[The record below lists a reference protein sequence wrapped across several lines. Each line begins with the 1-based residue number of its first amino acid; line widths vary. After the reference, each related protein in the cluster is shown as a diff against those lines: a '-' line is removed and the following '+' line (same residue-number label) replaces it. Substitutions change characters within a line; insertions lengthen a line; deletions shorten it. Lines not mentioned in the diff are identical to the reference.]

1 MGSVGAASM
10 IKLGL
15 LVRSRN
21 LSAEKSPNNDL
32 GIGKVTELSYSTAT
46 VEYFCSIGQRFE
58 KTLPLTSLH
67 RVQLP
72 PQTRCYIKP
81 ENQDTWIIGR
91 ISDWDEE
98 KRQYRIDLP
107 DKKIALVV
115 EQEIYVRCNL
125 PIDDPIETL
134 AMKGQETPYF
144 HDRRL
149 AFVRCLIEQRA
160 VSRGMTGLIS
170 ANIDLYPHQVEVV
183 RRVLEDPIQRYLLAD
198 EVGLG
203 KTIEAGTILRQYL
216 LDEPQGRAVVL
227 VPQYLR
233 QQWLQELKNKFYLS
247 DFLSEFDDRVQVLA
261 VEDVD
266 RVSPNA
272 DLGFLIL
279 DEAHHIAAMAT
290 SSDSI
295 QRRRFQTCKHLAHKS
310 DRLLLLSATPAINR
324 EQDFLVMLHL
334 LDPITYQLD
343 DVEGFR
349 ARVKNRQ
356 QIGRVLL
363 SFKEGANLFVLKTN
377 LNQLRNLFAE
387 DKYLLN
393 MVEELQNCLLSP
405 ETLPGDR
412 DRIVRSIRTHISDT
426 YRLHR
431 RMLRNRRAAVE
442 DVIFD
447 RNVTPKLEYDL
458 DERSSQIHELIDE
471 WRTVAPNQK
480 EYQQI
485 FLLLLGASGTWL
497 RILAQVLETRLS
509 GISHSALIQ
518 EFGADKIRI
527 LTETPKFS
535 GEEQI
540 LQSLLRI
547 IQQPSEEGD
556 RIELLKIVILYHLS
570 EIFQLQSYRSNLHK
584 LLEQVQQ
591 RIRRPISRDT
601 LPKIV
606 IFTSFAQTGAEI
618 FRCLSD
624 TFGRESVASHQLG
637 LSRSDIEKNLDR
649 FKNDSNCFMLVCD
662 SSGEEG
668 RNFQFVE
675 WMIHFDIPWS
685 PNRLEQRIG
694 RIDRIGRPLN
704 VQFTVFPGSDL
715 EDSPHD
721 AWYQLLKDGFGIF
734 RQSIASLQFYVDEK
748 LPELEAALFQSGA
761 SGLLEKIPAIQQ
773 EIEREQVKISE
784 QNALDEIDARDEN
797 ATEYFQSLD
806 NFDARHQ
813 EIKRATEGWIGEAL
827 HFKQIDDPNLA
838 KVARYQPT
846 KRTLIPIHDLRTRF
860 ATRIERPGTY
870 NRRIST
876 QHPGVN
882 LYRIGEGFVEALA
895 SYINWDDRG
904 QTFAMWRCDESWD
917 AGEGMEWFGF
927 RFNYLVE
934 IDLEISQKL
943 LTDLGIDDRKYKAL
957 KRRADAL
964 FPPTIETIFIDAR
977 YEPMSIV
984 EDEALLNILQRP
996 YKSKTS
1002 HPCRDYNLAK
1012 SRSPI
1017 LNEFVDASNWQE
1029 FCHRARRTSETLL
1042 GDRTLFIELCEQQ
1055 AQIAD
1060 RQLGKRLAQLRLRL
1074 NRLAQSQATS
1084 QSLLAQE
1091 FSTETALSQVILQG
1105 IRHPRIKLD
1114 SVGFTIVSGRV
1125 PVQIQKEE
1133 DE

>member
-1 MGSVGAASM
+1 MM
-10 IKLGL
+10 KLGL
-15 LVRSRN
+15 LVRSRSV
-21 LSAEKSPNNDL
+21 SAEKSPNNDL
-32 GIGKVTELSYSTAT
+32 GIGKVIALSYSTAT
-46 VEYFCSIGQRFE
+46 VEYFCSIGQRLE
-58 KTLPLTSLH
+58 KTLPLTSLY
-67 RVQLP
+67 RVSLP
-72 PQTRCYIKP
+72 PQTRCYIQP
-81 ENQDTWIIGR
+81 ESQDTWIIGR
-91 ISDWDEE
+91 IFDWDED
-98 KRQYRIDLP
+98 KGQYRIDLP
-107 DKKIALVV
+107 DRKIALVA
-115 EQEIYVRCNL
+115 EQEIYVRCKL

-149 AFVRCLIEQRA
+149 AFVQCVIEQRA

-203 KTIEAGTILRQYL
+203 KTIEAGAILRQYL
-216 LDEPQGRAVVL
+216 LDEPEGRAVVL
-227 VPQYLR
+227 VPPYLR
-233 QQWLQELKNKFYLS
+233 EQWLQELEHKFYVS
-247 DFLSEFDDRVQVLA
+247 DWDNRVQVLA

-295 QRRRFQTCKHLAHKS
+295 HRRRFQTCKHLAHKS
-310 DRLLLLSATPAINR
+310 DRLLLLSATPVLNH
-324 EQDFLVMLHL
+324 EQDFLAMLHL

-343 DVEGFR
+343 DLEGFR

-363 SFKEGANLFVLKTN
+363 SFKEKANPFVLKTN

-393 MVEELQNCLLSP
+393 LVEELQNCLLSP
-405 ETLPGDR
+405 ETLPADR

-442 DVIFD
+442 DVIFA
-447 RNVTPKLEYDL
+447 RNVTPKVEYDL
-458 DERSSQIHELIDE
+458 DERSPEIHELIDE
-471 WRTVAPNQK
+471 WRTVAPNQQQ
-480 EYQQI
+480 YQQI
-485 FLLLLGASGTWL
+485 FLLLFRASGTWL
-497 RILAQVLETRLS
+497 GILAQVLETRLS

-518 EFGADKIRI
+518 EFGADHIRI
-527 LTETPKFS
+527 LRETPKFS

-540 LQSLLRI
+540 LQFLLRI
-547 IQQPSEEGD
+547 IQQPSEEGE
-556 RIELLKIVILYHLS
+556 RLELLNIVILYHLS
-570 EIFQLQSYRSNLHK
+570 ETFKLQSYRSNLHK

-591 RIRRPISRDT
+591 QIRRPISGT
-601 LPKIV
+601 PLPKIV

-618 FRCLSD
+618 FRCLSE
-624 TFGRESVASHQLG
+624 TFGQASVASHQLG
-637 LSRSDIEKNLDR
+637 LSRSHVEKSLNQ
-649 FKNDSNCFMLVCD
+649 FKNDQNCFILVCD
-662 SSGEEG
+662 SSAEEG
-668 RNFQFVE
+668 RNFQFVD
-675 WMIHFDIPWS
+675 WMIHFDLPWS

-704 VQFTVFPGSDL
+704 VQFTVFAGSDL

-734 RQSIASLQFYVDEK
+734 HQSIASLQFYVDEK
-748 LPELEAALFQSGA
+748 LPGLLTTLFQSGA
-761 SGLLEKIPAIQQ
+761 SGLLEMIGTIQQ
-773 EIEREQVKISE
+773 EIAEEQVKISE
-784 QNALDEIDARDEN
+784 QNALDEIDAQDEN
-797 ATEYFQSLD
+797 ATQYFQSLD
-806 NFDARHQ
+806 DYDARHQ
-813 EIKRATEGWIGEAL
+813 EIKRATEDWICQAL

-838 KVARYQPT
+838 KVGRYQPT
-846 KRTLIPIHDLRTRF
+846 RRTLIPLHDLETRF
-860 ATRIERPGTY
+860 AAYAQPSGTY

-876 QHPGVN
+876 QYPGVN

-895 SYINWDDRG
+895 SYIHWDDRG
-904 QTFAMWRCDESWD
+904 QAFAMWRCDESWD

-927 RFNYLVE
+927 RFNYIVEANLEIAQKVLTDFE
-934 IDLEISQKL
+934 IDNN
-943 LTDLGIDDRKYKAL
+943 KYKAL
-957 KRRADAL
+957 KRRTDAL
-964 FPPTIETIFIDAR
+964 LPPIIETIFIDAR

-984 EDEALLNILQRP
+984 EDEPLLNILQRP
-996 YKSKTS
+996 YKGKSS

-1012 SRSPI
+1012 SRLPI
-1017 LNEFVDASNWQE
+1017 LNEFIDASNWQE
-1029 FCHRARRTSETLL
+1029 FCHQARRTSETLL
-1042 GDRTLFIELCEQQ
+1042 GDRTSFIELCEQQ
-1055 AQIAD
+1055 AQIAE
-1060 RQLGKRLAQLRLRL
+1060 QKLGKRLAQLRLRL
-1074 NRLAQSQATS
+1074 NRLAQSQQTS
-1084 QSLLAQE
+1084 HSLLAQE
-1091 FSTETALSQVILQG
+1091 VNIETALSQAILEG

-1114 SVGFTIVSGRV
+1114 SVGFIIVSGRV
-1125 PVQIQKEE
+1125 PVQFLKEG

>member
-1 MGSVGAASM
+1 MM
-10 IKLGL
+10 KLGL
-15 LVRSRN
+15 LVRSRSV
-21 LSAEKSPNNDL
+21 SAEKSPNNDL
-32 GIGKVTELSYSTAT
+32 GIGKVIELSYSTAT
-46 VEYFCSIGQRFE
+46 VEYFCSIGQRLE
-58 KTLPLTSLH
+58 KTLPLTSLD

-72 PQTRCYIKP
+72 PQTRCYIQP
-81 ENQDTWIIGR
+81 QSQDTWIIGR
-91 ISDWDEE
+91 IFDWDED
-98 KRQYRIDLP
+98 KGQYRIDLP
-107 DKKIALVV
+107 DRKIALVA

-149 AFVRCLIEQRA
+149 AFVECLIQQRA

-203 KTIEAGTILRQYL
+203 KTIEAGAILRQYL
-216 LDEPQGRAVVL
+216 LDRPQGRAVVL

-233 QQWLQELKNKFYLS
+233 EQWLQELENKFYLS
-247 DFLSEFDDRVQVLA
+247 NLDNRVQVLA

-310 DRLLLLSATPAINR
+310 DRLLLLSATPVLNH
-324 EQDFLVMLHL
+324 EQDFLAMLHL
-334 LDPITYQLD
+334 LDPSTYQLD
-343 DVEGFR
+343 DLEGFR

-363 SFKEGANLFVLKTN
+363 SFKEKANPFVLKTN

-393 MVEELQNCLLSP
+393 LVQELQNCLLSP
-405 ETLPGDR
+405 ETLPADR

-442 DVIFD
+442 DVIFA
-447 RNVTPKLEYDL
+447 RNVTPKVEYDL
-458 DERSSQIHELIDE
+458 DERSPQIHELIDE
-471 WRTVAPNQK
+471 WRTVAPNQQQ
-480 EYQQI
+480 YQQI
-485 FLLLLGASGTWL
+485 FLLLFRASGTWL
-497 RILAQVLETRLS
+497 GILAQVLETRLS
-509 GISHSALIQ
+509 GISPSALIQ
-518 EFGADKIRI
+518 EFGADNIRI

-547 IQQPSEEGD
+547 IQQPSEEGS
-556 RIELLKIVILYHLS
+556 RLELLKIVILYHLS
-570 EIFQLQSYRSNLHK
+570 EIFKLQSYRSNLHK

-591 RIRRPISRDT
+591 RIRRPISGT
-601 LPKIV
+601 PLPKIV

-618 FRCLSD
+618 FRYLSD
-624 TFGRESVASHQLG
+624 TFGQASVASHQLE
-637 LSRSDIEKNLDR
+637 LSRSHVERSLNQ
-649 FKNDSNCFMLVCD
+649 FKNDQNCFILVCD
-662 SSGEEG
+662 SSAEEG
-668 RNFQFVE
+668 RNFQFVD
-675 WMIHFDIPWS
+675 WMIHFDLPWS

-704 VQFTVFPGSDL
+704 VQFTVFAGSDL

-734 RQSIASLQFYVDEK
+734 HQSIASLQFYVDEK
-748 LPELEAALFQSGA
+748 LAELEATLFQSGA
-761 SGLLEKIPAIQQ
+761 SGLLETIAAIQQ
-773 EIEREQVKISE
+773 EIDREQVKISE
-784 QNALDEIDARDEN
+784 QNALDEIDAQDEN
-797 ATEYFQSLD
+797 ATQYFQTLD
-806 NFDARHQ
+806 DYDARHQ
-813 EIKRATEGWIGEAL
+813 EIKRATEDWICQAL
-827 HFKQIDDPNLA
+827 QFKQIDDPNLE
-838 KVARYQPT
+838 KVGRYQPT
-846 KRTLIPIHDLRTRF
+846 KRTLIPIHDLQTRF
-860 ATRIERPGTY
+860 AAYAQPSGTY
-870 NRRIST
+870 NRKIST
-876 QHPGVN
+876 QYPGVN

-895 SYINWDDRG
+895 SYIHWDDRG
-904 QTFAMWRCDESWD
+904 QAFAIWRCDESGD

-927 RFNYLVE
+927 RFNYIVE
-934 IDLEISQKL
+934 ANLEIAQKV
-943 LTDLGIDDRKYKAL
+943 LTDFGIDNNKYKAL
-957 KRRADAL
+957 KRRTDAL
-964 FPPTIETIFIDAR
+964 LPPIIETIFMDAR

-984 EDEALLNILQRP
+984 EDEPLLNILQRP
-996 YKSKTS
+996 YKGKSS

-1012 SRSPI
+1012 SRLPI
-1017 LNEFVDASNWQE
+1017 LNEFIDASNWQE
-1029 FCHRARRTSETLL
+1029 FCHQARRTSETLL
-1042 GDRTLFIELCEQQ
+1042 GDRTSFIELCEQQ
-1055 AQIAD
+1055 AQIAE
-1060 RQLGKRLAQLRLRL
+1060 QKLGKRLAQLRLRL
-1074 NRLAQSQATS
+1074 NRLAQSQQTS
-1084 QSLLAQE
+1084 HSLLAQE
-1091 FSTETALSQVILQG
+1091 VNIETALSKAILEG

-1114 SVGFTIVSGRV
+1114 SVGFIIVSGRV
-1125 PVQIQKEE
+1125 PVQFLKEG

>member
-1 MGSVGAASM
+1 MM
-10 IKLGL
+10 KLGW
-15 LVRSRN
+15 LVRSRSV
-21 LSAEKSPNNDL
+21 SAEKSPNNDL
-32 GIGKVTELSYSTAT
+32 GIGKVIELSYSTAT
-46 VEYFCSIGQRFE
+46 VEYFCSIGQRLE
-58 KTLPLTSLH
+58 KTLPLTSLYK
-67 RVQLP
+67 VQLP
-72 PQTRCYIKP
+72 PQTRCYIQP
-81 ENQDTWIIGR
+81 ESQDTWIIGR
-91 ISDWDEE
+91 IFDWDED
-98 KRQYRIDLP
+98 KGQYRIDLP
-107 DKKIALVV
+107 DKKIALVA

-149 AFVRCLIEQRA
+149 AFVQCLIQQRA

-203 KTIEAGTILRQYL
+203 KTIEAGAILRQYL
-216 LDEPQGRAVVL
+216 LDRPQGRAVVL

-233 QQWLQELKNKFYLS
+233 EQWLQELEHKFYVS
-247 DFLSEFDDRVQVLA
+247 DLDNRVQVLA

-295 QRRRFQTCKHLAHKS
+295 HRRRFQTCKHLAHKS
-310 DRLLLLSATPAINR
+310 DRLLLLSATPVLNH
-324 EQDFLVMLHL
+324 EQDFLAMLHL

-343 DVEGFR
+343 DLEGFR

-363 SFKEGANLFVLKTN
+363 SFKEKANPFVLKTN

-393 MVEELQNCLLSP
+393 LLEELQNCLFSK
-405 ETLPGDR
+405 ETLPADR

-442 DVIFD
+442 DVIFA
-447 RNVTPKLEYDL
+447 RNVTPKVEYDL
-458 DERSSQIHELIDE
+458 DERSPQIHELIDE
-471 WRTVAPNQK
+471 WRTVAPNQQQ
-480 EYQQI
+480 YQQI
-485 FLLLLGASGTWL
+485 FLLLFHASGTWL
-497 RILAQVLETRLS
+497 GILAQVLETRLS

-518 EFGADKIRI
+518 EFGADNIRI

-547 IQQPSEEGD
+547 IQQPSEEGE
-556 RIELLKIVILYHLS
+556 RLELLKIVILYHLS
-570 EIFQLQSYRSNLHK
+570 ETFKLQSYRSNLHK

-591 RIRRPISRDT
+591 RIRRPISGT
-601 LPKIV
+601 PLPKIV

-624 TFGRESVASHQLG
+624 TFGQVSVASHQLG
-637 LSRSDIEKNLDR
+637 QSRSDVEKSLNQ
-649 FKNDSNCFMLVCD
+649 FKNDRNCFILVCD
-662 SSGEEG
+662 SSAEEG
-668 RNFQFVE
+668 RNFQFVD
-675 WMIHFDIPWS
+675 WMIHFDLPWS

-734 RQSIASLQFYVDEK
+734 HQSIASLQFYVDEK
-748 LPELEAALFQSGA
+748 LAELEATLFQSGA
-761 SGLLEKIPAIQQ
+761 SGLLETIAAIQQ
-773 EIEREQVKISE
+773 EIDREQVKISE
-784 QNALDEIDARDEN
+784 QNALDEIDAQDEN
-797 ATEYFQSLD
+797 ATQYFQTLD
-806 NFDARHQ
+806 DYDARHQ
-813 EIKRATEGWIGEAL
+813 EIKRATEDWICQAL
-827 HFKQIDDPNLA
+827 QFNRVDDQNLA
-838 KVARYQPT
+838 KVWRYQPT
-846 KRTLIPIHDLRTRF
+846 RRTLIPIHDLRTCF
-860 ATRIERPGTY
+860 AAYAQRSGTY

-876 QHPGVN
+876 QYPGVN
-882 LYRIGEGFVEALA
+882 LYRIGEEFVEALA
-895 SYINWDDRG
+895 SYIHWDDRG
-904 QTFAMWRCDESWD
+904 QAFAMWRCDESWD

-927 RFNYLVE
+927 RFNYVVE
-934 IDLEISQKL
+934 ADLELAQQVS
-943 LTDLGIDDRKYKAL
+943 TDFELERSRFVSV

-964 FPPTIETIFIDAR
+964 FPPIVETIFIDAR

-984 EDEALLNILQRP
+984 EDEAVLKILQGS
-996 YKSKTS
+996 YKGKSS

-1012 SRSPI
+1012 SRLSV
-1017 LNEFVDASNWQE
+1017 LNEFVDESKWSDLCSQ
-1029 FCHRARRTSETLL
+1029 ARETSEILL
-1042 GDRTLFIELCEQQ
+1042 RDRTFFISLCEQR
-1055 AQIAD
+1055 ARIAD
-1060 RQLGKRLAQLRLRL
+1060 QKLGNRLDQLRLRL
-1074 NRLAQSQATS
+1074 NRMAESEQTS
-1084 QSLLAQE
+1084 HSLLAKE
-1091 FSTETALSQVILQG
+1091 VNIETALSQAILEG

-1114 SVGFTIVSGRV
+1114 SVGFIVVSGRP
-1125 PVQIQKEE
+1125 PVESQEGG

>member
-1 MGSVGAASM
+1 MM
-10 IKLGL
+10 KLGL
-15 LVRSRN
+15 LVRSRSV
-21 LSAEKSPNNDL
+21 SAEKSPNNDL
-32 GIGKVTELSYSTAT
+32 GIGKVIELSYSTAT
-46 VEYFCSIGQRFE
+46 VEYFCSIGQRLE
-58 KTLPLTSLH
+58 KTLPLTSLY

-72 PQTRCYIKP
+72 PQTRCYIQP
-81 ENQDTWIIGR
+81 ESQDTWIIGR
-91 ISDWDEE
+91 IFDWDED
-98 KRQYRIDLP
+98 KGQYRIDLP
-107 DKKIALVV
+107 DKKIALVA

-149 AFVRCLIEQRA
+149 AFVQCLIEQRA

-203 KTIEAGTILRQYL
+203 KTIEAGAILRQYL
-216 LDEPQGRAVVL
+216 LDRPQGRAAVL

-233 QQWLQELKNKFYLS
+233 EQWLQELEHKFYLS
-247 DFLSEFDDRVQVLA
+247 NLDNRVQVLA

-272 DLGFLIL
+272 DLGFLVL

-310 DRLLLLSATPAINR
+310 DCLLLLSATPVLNH
-324 EQDFLVMLHL
+324 EQDFLAMLHL

-343 DVEGFR
+343 DLEGFR

-363 SFKEGANLFVLKTN
+363 SFKEGANPFVLKTN

-387 DKYLLN
+387 DPYLLN
-393 MVEELQNCLLSP
+393 LTDELQNCLQTK
-405 ETLPGDR
+405 ETPAALR
-412 DRIVRSIRTHISDT
+412 DRMVRSIRTHISDT

-442 DVIFD
+442 DVIFA
-447 RNVTPKLEYDL
+447 RNVTPKVEYDL
-458 DERSSQIHELIDE
+458 DERSPQIHELIDE
-471 WRTVAPNQK
+471 WRTVAPNQQQ
-480 EYQQI
+480 YQQI
-485 FLLLLGASGTWL
+485 FLLLFRASGTWL
-497 RILAQVLETRLS
+497 GILAQVLETRLS

-518 EFGADKIRI
+518 EFGADNIRI

-547 IQQPSEEGD
+547 IQQPSEEGS
-556 RIELLKIVILYHLS
+556 RLELLKIVILYHLS
-570 EIFQLQSYRSNLHK
+570 ETFKLQSYRSNLHK

-591 RIRRPISRDT
+591 RIRRPISGAP

-618 FRCLSD
+618 FRCLSE
-624 TFGRESVASHQLG
+624 TFGQASVSSHQLE
-637 LSRSDIEKNLDR
+637 LSRSDVEKSLNQ
-649 FKNDSNCFMLVCD
+649 FKNDQNCFILVCD
-662 SSGEEG
+662 SSAEEG
-668 RNFQFVE
+668 RNFQFVD
-675 WMIHFDIPWS
+675 WMIHFDLPWS

-704 VQFTVFPGSDL
+704 VQFTVFAGSDL

-734 RQSIASLQFYVDEK
+734 HQSIASLQFYVDEK
-748 LPELEAALFQSGA
+748 LPGMVTTLFESGA
-761 SGLLEKIPAIQQ
+761 SGLLEMIKTIQQ
-773 EIEREQVKISE
+773 QIAQEQVKISE
-784 QNALDEIDARDEN
+784 QNALDEIDAQDEN
-797 ATEYFQSLD
+797 ATQYFQTLD
-806 NFDARHQ
+806 DYDARHQ
-813 EIKRATEGWIGEAL
+813 EIKRATEDWICQAL
-827 HFKQIDDPNLA
+827 QFNRVDDQNLG
-838 KVARYQPT
+838 KVGRYQPT
-846 KRTLIPIHDLRTRF
+846 RRTLIPIHDLRTCF
-860 ATRIERPGTY
+860 AAYAHRSGTY

-876 QHPGVN
+876 QYPGVN
-882 LYRIGEGFVEALA
+882 LYRIGEEFVEALA
-895 SYINWDDRG
+895 SYIHWDDRG
-904 QTFAMWRCDESWD
+904 QAFAIWRCDESRD

-927 RFNYLVE
+927 RFNYIVE
-934 IDLEISQKL
+934 ANLEIAQKV
-943 LTDLGIDDRKYKAL
+943 LTDLGIDNNKYKAL
-957 KRRADAL
+957 KRRTDAL
-964 FPPTIETIFIDAR
+964 LPPIIETIFMDAR

-984 EDEALLNILQRP
+984 EDEPLLNILQRP
-996 YKSKTS
+996 YKGKSS

-1012 SRSPI
+1012 SRLPI

-1029 FCHRARRTSETLL
+1029 FCHQARETSEILL
-1042 GDRTLFIELCEQQ
+1042 RDRTFFISLCEQR
-1055 AQIAD
+1055 ARIAD
-1060 RQLGKRLAQLRLRL
+1060 QKLGNRLDQLRLRL
-1074 NRLAQSQATS
+1074 NRMAESAQTS
-1084 QSLLAQE
+1084 HSLLAKE
-1091 FSTETALSQVILQG
+1091 VNIETALSQAILEG

-1114 SVGFTIVSGRV
+1114 SVGFIVVSGRP
-1125 PVQIQKEE
+1125 PVESQEGG

>member
-1 MGSVGAASM
+1 
-10 IKLGL
+10 
-15 LVRSRN
+15 
-21 LSAEKSPNNDL
+21 
-32 GIGKVTELSYSTAT
+32 
-46 VEYFCSIGQRFE
+46 
-58 KTLPLTSLH
+58 
-67 RVQLP
+67 
-72 PQTRCYIKP
+72 
-81 ENQDTWIIGR
+81 
-91 ISDWDEE
+91 
-98 KRQYRIDLP
+98 
-107 DKKIALVV
+107 
-115 EQEIYVRCNL
+115 
-125 PIDDPIETL
+125 
-134 AMKGQETPYF
+134 
-144 HDRRL
+144 
-149 AFVRCLIEQRA
+149 
-160 VSRGMTGLIS
+160 
-170 ANIDLYPHQVEVV
+170 
-183 RRVLEDPIQRYLLAD
+183 
-198 EVGLG
+198 
-203 KTIEAGTILRQYL
+203 
-216 LDEPQGRAVVL
+216 
-227 VPQYLR
+227 
-233 QQWLQELKNKFYLS
+233 
-247 DFLSEFDDRVQVLA
+247 
-261 VEDVD
+261 
-266 RVSPNA
+266 
-272 DLGFLIL
+272 LGFLIL

-290 SSDSI
+290 ASDSRE
-295 QRRRFQTCKHLAHKS
+295 RRRFQTCKHLAHKS
-310 DRLLLLSATPAINR
+310 DRLLLLSATPAIDR

-334 LDPITYQLD
+334 LDPITYQID

-363 SFKEGANLFVLKTN
+363 SFKEGANPFVLKTN

-387 DKYLLN
+387 DKYLLD

-405 ETLPGDR
+405 EIRTGDR
-412 DRIVRSIRTHISDT
+412 DPIVRSIRTHISDT

-458 DERSSQIHELIDE
+458 DERSAQIHELIDE
-471 WRTVAPNQK
+471 WRTVAPNQPQ
-480 EYQQI
+480 YQQI
-485 FLLLLGASGTWL
+485 FLLLLSASGTWL
-497 RILAQVLETRLS
+497 GILVQVLETRLS
-509 GISHSALIQ
+509 SIYHSDLMP
-518 EFGADKIRI
+518 EFGGDNLRI
-527 LTETPKFS
+527 LRETPHFS

-556 RIELLKIVILYHLS
+556 RIELLKIVILSHLS
-570 EIFQLQSYRSNLHK
+570 DTLKLQSYRSNLHK

-591 RIRRPISRDT
+591 RIRRPISGDT

-606 IFTSFAQTGAEI
+606 IFTSFAQTAAEI

-624 TFGRESVASHQLG
+624 TFGQGSIASHQLC
-637 LSRSDIEKNLDR
+637 LSRSDVEKNLDR
-649 FKNDSNCFMLVCD
+649 FKNDRNCFMLVCD

-668 RNFQFVE
+668 RNFQFVN
-675 WMIHFDIPWS
+675 WMINFDIPRS

-704 VQFTVFPGSDL
+704 VQFTVFAGSDL

-761 SGLLEKIPAIQQ
+761 SGLLDKITAIQQ
-773 EIEREQVKISE
+773 EIEREQLKISE
-784 QNALDEIDARDEN
+784 QNALDEIDAQDEN
-797 ATEYFQSLD
+797 ATEYFQNLD
-806 NFDARHQ
+806 DFDARHQ
-813 EIKRATEGWIGEAL
+813 QIQRVTEGWICEAL
-827 HFKQIDDPNLA
+827 HFKQIDDPNLE
-838 KVARYQPT
+838 KVARYQPS
-846 KRTLIPIHDLRTRF
+846 KRTLIPIRDLQTRF
-860 ATRIERPGTY
+860 ANRTEKPGTY

-904 QTFAMWRCDESWD
+904 QAFAMWRCDESWD

-934 IDLEISQKL
+934 IDLEISQKV

-977 YEPMSIV
+977 CEPMSIV
-984 EDEALLNILQRP
+984 EDEALLKILQRP

-1002 HPCRDYNLAK
+1002 HSCRDYNLAK

-1017 LNEFVDASNWQE
+1017 LNEFVDPSNWSE

-1042 GDRTLFIELCEQQ
+1042 GDRTSFIELCEQQ
-1055 AQIAD
+1055 AKIAD
-1060 RQLGKRLAQLRLRL
+1060 RKLGKRLAQLRLRL
-1074 NRLAQSQATS
+1074 NRLAQSQPTS
-1084 QSLLAQE
+1084 HSLLAQE
-1091 FSTETALSQVILQG
+1091 LSIETALSQVILQG
-1105 IRHPRIKLD
+1105 IRHPKIKLD

>member
-1 MGSVGAASM
+1 M

-15 LVRSRN
+15 LVRSRSV
-21 LSAEKSPNNDL
+21 SAEKSPNNDL

-46 VEYFCSIGQRFE
+46 VEYFCSIGQRLE
-58 KTLPLTSLH
+58 KTLPLTSLY

-72 PQTRCYIKP
+72 PQTRCYIQP
-81 ENQDTWIIGR
+81 ESQDTWIIGR
-91 ISDWDEE
+91 IFDWDQD
-98 KRQYRIDLP
+98 KGQYRIDLP
-107 DKKIALVV
+107 DKKIALVA
-115 EQEIYVRCNL
+115 EHEIYVRCNL

-149 AFVRCLIEQRA
+149 AFVQCLIEQRA

-203 KTIEAGTILRQYL
+203 KTIEAGAILRQYL

-233 QQWLQELKNKFYLS
+233 EQWLQELEHKFYVS
-247 DFLSEFDDRVQVLA
+247 DLDNRVQVLA

-295 QRRRFQTCKHLAHKS
+295 KRRRFQTCQHLAHKS
-310 DRLLLLSATPAINR
+310 DRLLLLSATPVLNH
-324 EQDFLVMLHL
+324 EQDFLAMLHL
-334 LDPITYQLD
+334 LDPSTYQLD
-343 DVEGFR
+343 DLEGFR
-349 ARVKNRQ
+349 ARVQNRQ

-363 SFKEGANLFVLKTN
+363 SFKEKANPFVLKTN

-387 DKYLLN
+387 DTYLLN
-393 MVEELQNCLLSP
+393 LVEELQNCLLSK
-405 ETLPGDR
+405 ETLPADR
-412 DRIVRSIRTHISDT
+412 DPIVRSIRTHISDT

-442 DVIFD
+442 DVIFA
-447 RNVTPKLEYDL
+447 RNVTPKVEYDL
-458 DERSSQIHELIDE
+458 DERSPEIHELIDE
-471 WRTVAPNQK
+471 WRTVAPNQQQ
-480 EYQQI
+480 YQQI
-485 FLLLLGASGTWL
+485 FLLLFRASGTWL
-497 RILAQVLETRLS
+497 GILAQVLETRLS

-518 EFGADKIRI
+518 EFGADNIRI

-535 GEEQI
+535 GEELI

-547 IQQPSEEGD
+547 IQQPSEEGT
-556 RIELLKIVILYHLS
+556 RLELLKIVILYHLS
-570 EIFQLQSYRSNLHK
+570 ETFKLQSYRSNLYK

-591 RIRRPISRDT
+591 RIRRPISGT
-601 LPKIV
+601 PLPKIV

-624 TFGRESVASHQLG
+624 TFGQASVASHQLG
-637 LSRSDIEKNLDR
+637 LSRSHVEKSLNK
-649 FKNDSNCFMLVCD
+649 FKNDRNCFILVCD
-662 SSGEEG
+662 SSAEEG
-668 RNFQFVE
+668 RNFQFVD
-675 WMIHFDIPWS
+675 WMIHFDLPWS

-704 VQFTVFPGSDL
+704 VQFTVFAGSDL

-734 RQSIASLQFYVDEK
+734 HQSIASLQFYVDEK
-748 LPELEAALFQSGA
+748 LPGLVTTLFQSGA
-761 SGLLEKIPAIQQ
+761 SGLLEMIGTIQQ
-773 EIEREQVKISE
+773 EIAQEQVKISE
-784 QNALDEIDARDEN
+784 QNALDEIDAQDEN
-797 ATEYFQSLD
+797 ATQYFQTLD
-806 NFDARHQ
+806 DYDARHQ
-813 EIKRATEGWIGEAL
+813 EIKRATEDWICQAL
-827 HFKQIDDPNLA
+827 QFKQIDDPNLE
-838 KVARYQPT
+838 KVGRYQPT
-846 KRTLIPIHDLRTRF
+846 KRTLIPIHDLQTRF
-860 ATRIERPGTY
+860 AAYAQPSGTY

-876 QHPGVN
+876 KYPGVN

-895 SYINWDDRG
+895 SYIHWDDRG
-904 QTFAMWRCDESWD
+904 QAFALWRCDRSWD
-917 AGEGMEWFGF
+917 AGEGMEWLGF
-927 RFNYLVE
+927 RFNYVVE
-934 IDLEISQKL
+934 ADLELAQQVS
-943 LTDLGIDDRKYKAL
+943 TDFELERSRFVSV

-964 FPPTIETIFIDAR
+964 FPPIVETIFIDTR

-984 EDEALLNILQRP
+984 EDEAVLKILQGS
-996 YKSKTS
+996 YKGKSS

-1012 SRSPI
+1012 SRLSV
-1017 LNEFVDASNWQE
+1017 LNEFVDESKWPDLCSQ
-1029 FCHRARRTSETLL
+1029 ARETSEILL
-1042 GDRTLFIELCEQQ
+1042 RDRTFFISLCEQR
-1055 AQIAD
+1055 ARIAD
-1060 RQLGKRLAQLRLRL
+1060 QKLGNRLDQLRLRL
-1074 NRLAQSQATS
+1074 NRMAESEQTS
-1084 QSLLAQE
+1084 HSLLAKE
-1091 FSTETALSQVILQG
+1091 VNIETALSQAILEG

-1114 SVGFTIVSGRV
+1114 SVGFIVVSGRP
-1125 PVQIQKEE
+1125 PVESQEGG

>member
-1 MGSVGAASM
+1 M
-10 IKLGL
+10 IKLGW
-15 LVRSRN
+15 LVRSRSV
-21 LSAEKSPNNDL
+21 SAEKSPNNDL

-46 VEYFCSIGQRFE
+46 VEYFCSIGQRLE
-58 KTLPLTSLH
+58 KTLPLTSLY

-72 PQTRCYIKP
+72 PQTRCYIQP
-81 ENQDTWIIGR
+81 ESPDTWIIGR
-91 ISDWDEE
+91 IFDWDEE
-98 KRQYRIDLP
+98 KGQYRIDLP
-107 DKKIALVV
+107 DKKIALVA

-125 PIDDPIETL
+125 PIDESIETL

-149 AFVRCLIEQRA
+149 AFVQCLIQQRA

-203 KTIEAGTILRQYL
+203 KTIEAGAILRQYL

-233 QQWLQELKNKFYLS
+233 EQWLQELEHKFYLS
-247 DFLSEFDDRVQVLA
+247 DLDNRVQVLA

-310 DRLLLLSATPAINR
+310 DRLLLLSATPVLNH
-324 EQDFLVMLHL
+324 EQDFLAMLHL

-343 DVEGFR
+343 DLEGFR

-363 SFKEGANLFVLKTN
+363 SFKEKANPFVLKTN

-393 MVEELQNCLLSP
+393 LVEELQNCLVSP
-405 ETLPGDR
+405 ETLPADR

-458 DERSSQIHELIDE
+458 DERSPQIHELIDE
-471 WRTVAPNQK
+471 WRTVAPNEQQ
-480 EYQQI
+480 YQHI
-485 FLLLLGASGTWL
+485 FLLLFRAAGTWL
-497 RILAQVLETRLS
+497 GILQQVVEVRLNS
-509 GISHSALIQ
+509 ISHASIIQ
-518 EFGADKIRI
+518 EFGIDSARI

-535 GEEQI
+535 GEAEI
-540 LQSLLRI
+540 LQSLLQI
-547 IQQPSEEGD
+547 TQEPSEEGD
-556 RIELLKIVILYHLS
+556 RIELLKIVLLSHLS
-570 EIFQLQSYRSNLHK
+570 ECLKLQSYRSNLDR

-591 RIRRPISRDT
+591 RIRRPIPGDT
-601 LPKIV
+601 LPKVI
-606 IFTSFAQTGAEI
+606 IFTSFIQTGAEI
-618 FRCLSD
+618 VRCLSG
-624 TFGRESVASHQLG
+624 TFGSGTVASHQLG
-637 LSRSDIEKNLDR
+637 MKRSDVEKNLDG
-649 FKNDSNCFMLVCD
+649 FKKDPNCFILVCD
-662 SSGEEG
+662 ASGEEG
-668 RNFQFVE
+668 RNFQFVN
-675 WMIHFDIPWS
+675 WMINFDLPWS

-704 VQFTVFPGSDL
+704 VQFTVFAGSDL
-715 EDSPHD
+715 EDSPHS
-721 AWYQLLKDGFGIF
+721 AWYEFLKDGFGIF
-734 RQSIASLQFYVDEK
+734 HQSIASLQFYVDEK
-748 LPELEAALFQSGA
+748 LPELETGLFQSGA
-761 SGLLEKIPAIQQ
+761 SGLLEKLDSIREGIA
-773 EIEREQVKISE
+773 EEQVKISE
-784 QNALDEIDARDEN
+784 QNALDEIDAQDEN
-797 ATEYFQSLD
+797 ATEYFQALD
-806 NFDARHQ
+806 DCDARHQ
-813 EIKRATEGWIGEAL
+813 EIQRATEDWICQAL
-827 HFKQIDDPNLA
+827 QFKAIDDMNLA
-838 KVARYQPT
+838 KVQHYKHTA
-846 KRTLIPIHDLRTRF
+846 RTLIPIHDLRTHF
-860 ATRIERPGTY
+860 ADCGKLSGTY

-895 SYINWDDRG
+895 SYIHWDDRG
-904 QTFAMWRCDESWD
+904 QSFAMWRCDRSWD

-927 RFNYLVE
+927 RFNYVVE
-934 IDLEISQKL
+934 ADLELAQQV
-943 LTDLGIDDRKYKAL
+943 LTDFELDRSRFVSV

-964 FPPTIETIFIDAR
+964 FPPIVETIFIDTR

-984 EDEALLNILQRP
+984 EDEAVLKILQGS
-996 YKSKTS
+996 YKGKSS

-1012 SRSPI
+1012 SRLSV
-1017 LNEFVDASNWQE
+1017 LNEFVDESKWRDLCSQ
-1029 FCHRARRTSETLL
+1029 ARETSEILL
-1042 GDRTLFIELCEQQ
+1042 RDRTFFISLCEQR
-1055 AQIAD
+1055 ARIAH
-1060 RQLGKRLAQLRLRL
+1060 QKLGNRLDQLRLRL
-1074 NRLAQSQATS
+1074 NRMAESEQTS
-1084 QSLLAQE
+1084 HSLLTE
-1091 FSTETALSQVILQG
+1091 ELNIETALSQAMLEG
-1105 IRHPRIKLD
+1105 IRYPRTKLD
-1114 SVGFTIVSGRV
+1114 SVGFIVVSGRP
-1125 PVQIQKEE
+1125 PVESQEGG

>member
-1 MGSVGAASM
+1 M

-15 LVRSRN
+15 LVRSRSV
-21 LSAEKSPNNDL
+21 SAEKSPNNDF
-32 GIGKVTELSYSTAT
+32 GIGKVTEISYSTAT
-46 VEYFCSIGQRFE
+46 VEYFCSIGQRLE
-58 KTLPLTSLH
+58 KTLPLTSLY

-72 PQTRCYIKP
+72 PQTRCYIQP
-81 ENQDTWIIGR
+81 ESQDTWIIGR
-91 ISDWDEE
+91 IFDWDED
-98 KRQYRIDLP
+98 KGQYRIDLP
-107 DKKIALVV
+107 DKKIALVA

-149 AFVRCLIEQRA
+149 AFVQCLIEQRA

-203 KTIEAGTILRQYL
+203 KTIEAGAILRQYL
-216 LDEPQGRAVVL
+216 LDQPQGRAVVL

-233 QQWLQELKNKFYLS
+233 EQWLQELEHKFYLS
-247 DFLSEFDDRVQVLA
+247 DLDNRVQVLA

-310 DRLLLLSATPAINR
+310 DRLLLLSATPVLNH
-324 EQDFLVMLHL
+324 EQDFLAMLHL

-343 DVEGFR
+343 DLEGFR

-363 SFKEGANLFVLKTN
+363 SFKEKANPFVLKTN

-393 MVEELQNCLLSP
+393 LVDELQNCLVSP
-405 ETLPGDR
+405 ETLPADR

-442 DVIFD
+442 DVIFA
-447 RNVTPKLEYDL
+447 RNVTPKVEYDL
-458 DERSSQIHELIDE
+458 DERSPQIHELIDE
-471 WRTVAPNQK
+471 WRTVAPK
-480 EYQQI
+480 EQQYQHL
-485 FLLLLGASGTWL
+485 FLLLFRAAGTWL
-497 RILAQVLETRLS
+497 GILQQIVAVRLS
-509 GISHSALIQ
+509 CISHPDIIR
-518 EFGADKIRI
+518 EFGIDSARI

-535 GEEQI
+535 GEAEI
-540 LQSLLRI
+540 LQSLQRI
-547 IQQPSEEGD
+547 IQEPSSEGD
-556 RIELLKIVILYHLS
+556 RIELLKIVLLYHLS
-570 EIFQLQSYRSNLHK
+570 ECLKLQSYRSNLDR

-591 RIRRPISRDT
+591 RIRRPIPGDT
-601 LPKIV
+601 LPKVI
-606 IFTSFAQTGAEI
+606 IFTSFIQTGAEI
-618 FRCLSD
+618 VRCLSG
-624 TFGRESVASHQLG
+624 TFGSGTVASHQLG
-637 LSRSDIEKNLDR
+637 MKRSDVEKNLAR
-649 FKNDSNCFMLVCD
+649 FKNDPNCFILVCD

-668 RNFQFVE
+668 RNFQFVN
-675 WMIHFDIPWS
+675 WMINFDIPWS

-694 RIDRIGRPLN
+694 RIDRIGRRIN
-704 VQFTVFPGSDL
+704 VQLTLFAGADL
-715 EDSPHD
+715 EDSPHS
-721 AWYQLLKDGFGIF
+721 AWYELLKDGFGIF
-734 RQSIASLQFYVDEK
+734 NQSIASLQFYVDEK
-748 LPELEAALFQSGA
+748 LPELETVLFQSGA
-761 SGLLEKIPAIQQ
+761 SGLLEKIESIREGIAG
-773 EIEREQVKISE
+773 EQVKISE
-784 QNALDEIDARDEN
+784 QNALDEIDARDET
-797 ATEYFQSLD
+797 ATEYFKALD
-806 NFDARHQ
+806 DCDARHQ
-813 EIKRATEGWIGEAL
+813 EIKRATEDWICQAL
-827 HFKQIDDPNLA
+827 LFKAIDDLNLE
-838 KVARYQPT
+838 KVQHYQHT
-846 KRTLIPIHDLRTRF
+846 ARTLIPVHDLRTHF
-860 ATRIERPGTY
+860 ADCRELSGTY

-895 SYINWDDRG
+895 SYIHWDDRG
-904 QTFAMWRCDESWD
+904 QSFAMWRCDRSWD

-927 RFNYLVE
+927 RFNYVVE
-934 IDLEISQKL
+934 ADLELAQQV
-943 LTDLGIDDRKYKAL
+943 LTDFELERSRFVSV

-964 FPPTIETIFIDAR
+964 FPPILETIFIDAR

-984 EDEALLNILQRP
+984 EDEAVLKILQGS
-996 YKSKTS
+996 YKGKSS

-1012 SRSPI
+1012 SRLSV
-1017 LNEFVDASNWQE
+1017 LNEFVDESKWRDLCSQ
-1029 FCHRARRTSETLL
+1029 ARETSEILLRDRTS
-1042 GDRTLFIELCEQQ
+1042 FIELCEQR
-1055 AQIAD
+1055 ARIAD
-1060 RQLGKRLAQLRLRL
+1060 QKLGNRLDQLRLRL
-1074 NRLAQSQATS
+1074 NRLAESAQTS
-1084 QSLLAQE
+1084 HSLLAKE
-1091 FSTETALSQVILQG
+1091 LNIETALSQAMLEG
-1105 IRHPRIKLD
+1105 IRYPRTKLD
-1114 SVGFTIVSGRV
+1114 SVGFIVVSGRP
-1125 PVQIQKEE
+1125 PVESQEGG

>member
-1 MGSVGAASM
+1 MM
-10 IKLGL
+10 KLGL
-15 LVRSRN
+15 LVRSRSV
-21 LSAEKSPNNDL
+21 SAEKSPNNDL
-32 GIGKVTELSYSTAT
+32 GIGKVIELSYSTAT
-46 VEYFCSIGQRFE
+46 VEYFCSIGQRLE
-58 KTLPLTSLH
+58 KTLPLTSLY

-72 PQTRCYIKP
+72 PQTRCYIQP
-81 ENQDTWIIGR
+81 ESQDTWIIGR
-91 ISDWDEE
+91 IFDWDED
-98 KRQYRIDLP
+98 KGQYRIDLP
-107 DKKIALVV
+107 DKKIALVA

-149 AFVRCLIEQRA
+149 AFVQCLIEQRA

-203 KTIEAGTILRQYL
+203 KTIEAGAILRQYL
-216 LDEPQGRAVVL
+216 LDRPQGRAVVL

-233 QQWLQELKNKFYLS
+233 EQWLQELEHKFYLS
-247 DFLSEFDDRVQVLA
+247 DWDNRVQVLA

-295 QRRRFQTCKHLAHKS
+295 QRRRFETCKHLAHKS
-310 DRLLLLSATPAINR
+310 DRLLLLSATPVLNH
-324 EQDFLVMLHL
+324 EQDFLAMLYL
-334 LDPITYQLD
+334 LDPSTYQLD
-343 DVEGFR
+343 DLEGFR

-363 SFKEGANLFVLKTN
+363 SFKEKANPFVLKTN

-393 MVEELQNCLLSP
+393 LVEELQNCLLSP
-405 ETLPGDR
+405 ETLPAR
-412 DRIVRSIRTHISDT
+412 DPIVRSIRTHISDT

-442 DVIFD
+442 DVIFA
-447 RNVTPKLEYDL
+447 RNVTPKVEYDL
-458 DERSSQIHELIDE
+458 DERSPEIHELIDE
-471 WRTVAPNQK
+471 WRTVAPNQQQ
-480 EYQQI
+480 YQQI
-485 FLLLLGASGTWL
+485 FLLLFRASGTWL
-497 RILAQVLETRLS
+497 GILAQVLETRLS

-518 EFGADKIRI
+518 EFGADNIRI
-527 LTETPKFS
+527 MTETPKFS

-547 IQQPSEEGD
+547 IQQPSEEGS
-556 RIELLKIVILYHLS
+556 RLELLKIVILYHLS
-570 EIFQLQSYRSNLHK
+570 ETFKLQSYRSNLHK

-591 RIRRPISRDT
+591 RIRRPISGT
-601 LPKIV
+601 PLPKIV

-618 FRCLSD
+618 FRCLSE
-624 TFGRESVASHQLG
+624 TFGQASVASHQLG
-637 LSRSDIEKNLDR
+637 LSRSHVEKSLNQ
-649 FKNDSNCFMLVCD
+649 FKNDRNCFILVCD
-662 SSGEEG
+662 SSAEEG
-668 RNFQFVE
+668 RNFQFVD
-675 WMIHFDIPWS
+675 WMIHFDLPWS

-704 VQFTVFPGSDL
+704 VQFTVFAGSDL

-734 RQSIASLQFYVDEK
+734 HQSIASLQFYVDEK
-748 LPELEAALFQSGA
+748 LPGLGTTLFQAGA
-761 SGLLEKIPAIQQ
+761 SGLLEMIGTIQQ
-773 EIEREQVKISE
+773 KIAEEQVKISE
-784 QNALDEIDARDEN
+784 QNALDEIDAQDEN
-797 ATEYFQSLD
+797 ATQYFQTLD
-806 NFDARHQ
+806 DYDARHQ
-813 EIKRATEGWIGEAL
+813 EIKRATEDWICQAL
-827 HFKQIDDPNLA
+827 QFKQIEDQNLA
-838 KVARYQPT
+838 KVWRYKPT
-846 KRTLIPIHDLRTRF
+846 TRTLIPIHDLRTCF
-860 ATRIERPGTY
+860 AAYSQRSGTY

-876 QHPGVN
+876 QYPGVN

-895 SYINWDDRG
+895 SYIHWDDRG
-904 QTFAMWRCDESWD
+904 QAFAMWRCDRSWD

-927 RFNYLVE
+927 RFNYVVE
-934 IDLEISQKL
+934 ADLELAQQVS
-943 LTDLGIDDRKYKAL
+943 TDFELERSRFVSV

-964 FPPTIETIFIDAR
+964 FPPILETIFIDAR

-984 EDEALLNILQRP
+984 EDEAVLKILQGS
-996 YKSKTS
+996 YKGKSS

-1012 SRSPI
+1012 SRLSV
-1017 LNEFVDASNWQE
+1017 LNEFVDESKWPDLCSQ
-1029 FCHRARRTSETLL
+1029 ARETSEILLRDRTS
-1042 GDRTLFIELCEQQ
+1042 FIELCEQR
-1055 AQIAD
+1055 ARIAD
-1060 RQLGKRLAQLRLRL
+1060 QKLGNRLDQLRLRL
-1074 NRLAQSQATS
+1074 NRMAESEQTS
-1084 QSLLAQE
+1084 HSLLAKE
-1091 FSTETALSQVILQG
+1091 VNIETALSQAILEG

-1114 SVGFTIVSGRV
+1114 SVGFIVVSGRP
-1125 PVQIQKEE
+1125 PVESQEGG

>member
-1 MGSVGAASM
+1 MM
-10 IKLGL
+10 KLGW
-15 LVRSRN
+15 LVRSRSV
-21 LSAEKSPNNDL
+21 SAEKSPNNDL

-46 VEYFCSIGQRFE
+46 VEYFCSIGQRLE
-58 KTLPLTSLH
+58 KTLPLTSLY

-72 PQTRCYIKP
+72 PQTRCYIQP
-81 ENQDTWIIGR
+81 ESQDTWIIGR
-91 ISDWDEE
+91 IFDWDED
-98 KRQYRIDLP
+98 KGQYRIDLP
-107 DKKIALVV
+107 DKKIALVA

-149 AFVRCLIEQRA
+149 AFVQCLIEQRA

-203 KTIEAGTILRQYL
+203 KTIEAGAILRQYL
-216 LDEPQGRAVVL
+216 LDRPQGRAVVL

-233 QQWLQELKNKFYLS
+233 EQWLQELEHKFYLS
-247 DFLSEFDDRVQVLA
+247 DLDNRVQVLA

-290 SSDSI
+290 SSDAV
-295 QRRRFQTCKHLAHKS
+295 QRRRFETCKHLAHKS
-310 DRLLLLSATPAINR
+310 DRLLLLSATPVLNH
-324 EQDFLVMLHL
+324 EQDFLAMLHL
-334 LDPITYQLD
+334 LDPSTYQLD
-343 DVEGFR
+343 DLEGFR

-363 SFKEGANLFVLKTN
+363 SFKEKANPFVLKTN

-393 MVEELQNCLLSP
+393 LVDELQNCLLSK
-405 ETLPGDR
+405 ETLPADR

-442 DVIFD
+442 DVIFA
-447 RNVTPKLEYDL
+447 RNVTPKVEYDL
-458 DERSSQIHELIDE
+458 DERSPEIHELIDE
-471 WRTVAPNQK
+471 WRTVAPNQQQ
-480 EYQQI
+480 YQQI
-485 FLLLLGASGTWL
+485 FLLLFRASGTWL
-497 RILAQVLETRLS
+497 GILAQVLETRLS
-509 GISHSALIQ
+509 GISDSALIQ
-518 EFGADKIRI
+518 EFGADNIRI

-547 IQQPSEEGD
+547 IQQPSEEGT
-556 RIELLKIVILYHLS
+556 RLELLKIVILYHLS
-570 EIFQLQSYRSNLHK
+570 ETFKLQSYRSNLHK

-591 RIRRPISRDT
+591 QIRRPISGT
-601 LPKIV
+601 PLPKIV

-624 TFGRESVASHQLG
+624 TFGQASVASHQLG
-637 LSRSDIEKNLDR
+637 QSRSHVEKSLNQ
-649 FKNDSNCFMLVCD
+649 FKNDRNCFILVCD
-662 SSGEEG
+662 SSAEEG
-668 RNFQFVE
+668 RNFQFVD
-675 WMIHFDIPWS
+675 WMIHFELPWS

-704 VQFTVFPGSDL
+704 VQFTVFAGSDL

-734 RQSIASLQFYVDEK
+734 HQSIASLQFYVDEK
-748 LPELEAALFQSGA
+748 LPGLLTTMFQSGA
-761 SGLLEKIPAIQQ
+761 SGLLEMIGTIQQ
-773 EIEREQVKISE
+773 EIAEEQVKISE
-784 QNALDEIDARDEN
+784 QNALDEIDAQDEN
-797 ATEYFQSLD
+797 ATQYFQILD
-806 NFDARHQ
+806 DYDARHQ
-813 EIKRATEGWIGEAL
+813 EIKLATEDWICQAL
-827 HFKQIDDPNLA
+827 QFKQIDDPNLE
-838 KVARYQPT
+838 KVGRYQPT
-846 KRTLIPIHDLRTRF
+846 KRTLIPIHDLQTRF
-860 ATRIERPGTY
+860 AAYAQPSGTY

-876 QHPGVN
+876 KYPGVN

-895 SYINWDDRG
+895 SYIHWDDRG
-904 QTFAMWRCDESWD
+904 QAFALWRCDRSWD
-917 AGEGMEWFGF
+917 AGEGMEWLGF
-927 RFNYLVE
+927 RFNYVVE
-934 IDLEISQKL
+934 ADLELAQQVS
-943 LTDLGIDDRKYKAL
+943 TDFELERSRFVSV

-964 FPPTIETIFIDAR
+964 FPPILETIFIDAR

-984 EDEALLNILQRP
+984 EDEAVLKILQGS
-996 YKSKTS
+996 YKGKSS

-1012 SRSPI
+1012 SRLSV
-1017 LNEFVDASNWQE
+1017 LNEFVDESNWSDLCSQ
-1029 FCHRARRTSETLL
+1029 ARETSEILLRDRTS
-1042 GDRTLFIELCEQQ
+1042 FIELCEQR
-1055 AQIAD
+1055 ARIAD
-1060 RQLGKRLAQLRLRL
+1060 QKLGNRLDQLRLRL
-1074 NRLAQSQATS
+1074 NRMAESEQTS
-1084 QSLLAQE
+1084 HSLLAKE
-1091 FSTETALSQVILQG
+1091 VNIETALSQAILEG

-1114 SVGFTIVSGRV
+1114 SVGFIVVSGRP
-1125 PVQIQKEE
+1125 PVESQEGG

>member
-1 MGSVGAASM
+1 MM
-10 IKLGL
+10 KLGL
-15 LVRSRN
+15 LVRSRSV
-21 LSAEKSPNNDL
+21 SAEKSPNNDL
-32 GIGKVTELSYSTAT
+32 GIGKVTALSYSTAT
-46 VEYFCSIGQRFE
+46 VEYFCSIGQRLE
-58 KTLPLTSLH
+58 KTLPLTSLY

-72 PQTRCYIKP
+72 PQTRCYIQS
-81 ENQDTWIIGR
+81 ESQDTWIIGR
-91 ISDWDEE
+91 IFDWDED
-98 KRQYRIDLP
+98 KGQYRIDLP
-107 DKKIALVV
+107 DKKIALVA

-149 AFVRCLIEQRA
+149 AFVQCLIQQRA

-203 KTIEAGTILRQYL
+203 KTIEAGAILRQYL

-233 QQWLQELKNKFYLS
+233 EQWLQELEHKFYVS
-247 DFLSEFDDRVQVLA
+247 DLDNRVQVLA

-310 DRLLLLSATPAINR
+310 DRLLLLSATPVLNH
-324 EQDFLVMLHL
+324 EQDFLAMLHL

-343 DVEGFR
+343 DLEGFR

-363 SFKEGANLFVLKTN
+363 SFKEKANPFVLKTN
-377 LNQLRNLFAE
+377 LNQLRTLFAE

-393 MVEELQNCLLSP
+393 LVEELQNCLLSP
-405 ETLPGDR
+405 ETLPADR

-442 DVIFD
+442 DVIFA
-447 RNVTPKLEYDL
+447 RNVTPKVEYEL
-458 DERSSQIHELIDE
+458 DERSPEIHELIDE
-471 WRTVAPNQK
+471 WRTVAPNQQQ
-480 EYQQI
+480 YQQI
-485 FLLLLGASGTWL
+485 FLLLFRASGTWL
-497 RILAQVLETRLS
+497 GILAQVLETRLS
-509 GISHSALIQ
+509 DISHSALIQ
-518 EFGADKIRI
+518 EFGADNIRI

-547 IQQPSEEGD
+547 IQQPSEEGT
-556 RIELLKIVILYHLS
+556 RLELLKIVILYHLS
-570 EIFQLQSYRSNLHK
+570 ETFKLQSYRSNLHK

-591 RIRRPISRDT
+591 RIRRPISGT
-601 LPKIV
+601 PLPKIV

-618 FRCLSD
+618 FRCLSE
-624 TFGRESVASHQLG
+624 TFGQASVASHQLG
-637 LSRSDIEKNLDR
+637 LSRSHVEKSLNH
-649 FKNDSNCFMLVCD
+649 FKNDQNCFILVCD
-662 SSGEEG
+662 SSAEEG
-668 RNFQFVE
+668 RNFQFVD
-675 WMIHFDIPWS
+675 WMIHFDLPWS

-704 VQFTVFPGSDL
+704 VQFTVFAGSDL

-734 RQSIASLQFYVDEK
+734 HQSIASLQFYVDEK
-748 LPELEAALFQSGA
+748 LPALVTTLFQSGA
-761 SGLLEKIPAIQQ
+761 SGLLEMIGTIQQ
-773 EIEREQVKISE
+773 EIAEEQVKISE
-784 QNALDEIDARDEN
+784 QNALDEIDAQDEN
-797 ATEYFQSLD
+797 ATQYFQTLD
-806 NFDARHQ
+806 DYDARHQ
-813 EIKRATEGWIGEAL
+813 EIKRATEDWICQAL
-827 HFKQIDDPNLA
+827 HFKQIDDPNLE
-838 KVARYQPT
+838 KVWRYQPT
-846 KRTLIPIHDLRTRF
+846 RRTLIPLHDLETRF
-860 ATRIERPGTY
+860 AAYAQPSGTY

-876 QHPGVN
+876 QYPGVN

-895 SYINWDDRG
+895 SYIHWDDRG
-904 QTFAMWRCDESWD
+904 QAFAIWRCDESWD

-927 RFNYLVE
+927 RFNYIVE
-934 IDLEISQKL
+934 ANLEIAQKV
-943 LTDLGIDDRKYKAL
+943 LTDFGIDNNKYKAL
-957 KRRADAL
+957 KRRTDAL
-964 FPPTIETIFIDAR
+964 LPPIIETIFMDAGS
-977 YEPMSIV
+977 EPMSIV

-996 YKSKTS
+996 YS
-1002 HPCRDYNLAK
+1002 N
-1012 SRSPI
+1012 PI
-1017 LNEFVDASNWQE
+1017 
-1029 FCHRARRTSETLL
+1029 
-1042 GDRTLFIELCEQQ
+1042 
-1055 AQIAD
+1055 
-1060 RQLGKRLAQLRLRL
+1060 
-1074 NRLAQSQATS
+1074 
-1084 QSLLAQE
+1084 
-1091 FSTETALSQVILQG
+1091 
-1105 IRHPRIKLD
+1105 
-1114 SVGFTIVSGRV
+1114 
-1125 PVQIQKEE
+1125 
-1133 DE
+1133 